1 MTIKK
6 LGSGNRSERR
16 GSRTIQ
22 RIRLAPETATHI
34 RERITSLGLDYT
46 AETVEEWIARLAKH
60 DGAVWVPIDPETAAL
75 AQRLMLRH
83 PDVESI
89 EALVAQA
96 LERLAETAEG

>member
-1 MTIKK
+1 M
-6 LGSGNRSERR
+6 NY
-16 GSRTIQ
+16 
-22 RIRLAPETATHI
+22 
-34 RERITSLGLDYT
+34 RITPITVDGFPDADGVYENRAGAWLGQID
-46 AETVEEWIARLAKH
+46 